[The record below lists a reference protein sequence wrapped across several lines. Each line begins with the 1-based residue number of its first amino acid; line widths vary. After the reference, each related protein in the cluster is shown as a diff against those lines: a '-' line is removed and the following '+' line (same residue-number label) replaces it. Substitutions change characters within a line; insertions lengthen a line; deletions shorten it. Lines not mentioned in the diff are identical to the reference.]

1 MPRYSHVIQIQDVE
15 PKEKPDWLR
24 VRAPSGDNYAKI
36 KGLLRNHQLHTVCE
50 EAHCPNVAECWG
62 GGTATFMLMGDTCTR
77 GCRFCMVNSGN
88 PHGALD
94 PFEPVKVAD
103 AIADL
108 GLRYVVITSVD
119 RDDLPDGGAEHFAST
134 IRAIKKRDLNVI
146 TEVLI
151 PDFQGNLD
159 DVKRVVNAGSEV
171 VAHNIETTETLTP
184 KVRDPRATY
193 EQSLRVL
200 KHIKEV
206 GSSVYS
212 KSSIMLGLGEIESDI
227 VKTMEDL
234 RRADVDI
241 LTLGQYLRPSKG
253 HIPVTEY
260 VSPERFD
267 HYKRLADDLG
277 FLYVAS
283 GPFVRSS
290 YRAGEF
296 FLEAL
301 IRKKKMETKTTSLTV
316 LQQAGSEII

>member
-1 MPRYSHVIQIQDVE
+1 MPRYSQIQIQKSGSVV
-15 PKEKPDWLR
+15 KPDWLR
-24 VRAPSGDNYAKI
+24 VRYPSGDSYERI
-36 KGLLRNHQLHTVCE
+36 KDLLREHGLHTVCE

-88 PHGALD
+88 PHGQLD
-94 PFEPVKVAD
+94 LFEPAKVAG

-134 IRAIKKRDLNVI
+134 IRAIKKRDPNVI

-159 DVKRVVNAGSEV
+159 DVRKVVEAGPEV
-171 VAHNIETTETLTP
+171 VAHNIETTRPLTP
-184 KVRDPRATY
+184 KVRDPRAAY
-193 EQSLRVL
+193 DQSLRVL
-200 KHIKEV
+200 KSFKEL
-206 GSSVYS
+206 SPSVYS
-212 KSSIMLGLGEIESDI
+212 KSSIMLGLGEVEADLL
-227 VKTMEDL
+227 TAMDDL
-234 RRADVDI
+234 RSVGVDI

-260 VSPERFD
+260 VSPAKFE
-267 HYKRLADDLG
+267 HYKQLAQDRG

-296 FLEAL
+296 FVEAL
-301 IRKKKMETKTTSLTV
+301 VREKKLS
-316 LQQAGSEII
+316 A

>member
-1 MPRYSHVIQIQDVE
+1 MPRYTRVLQIQE
-15 PKEKPDWLR
+15 AQSKPDWLR
-24 VRAPSGDNYAKI
+24 VRYPSGGNYEKI
-36 KGLLRNHQLHTVCE
+36 KGLLRNHSLHTVCE

-77 GCRFCMVNSGN
+77 GCRFCMVKSGN

-94 PFEPVKVAD
+94 IFEPVKVAE

-119 RDDLPDGGAEHFAST
+119 RDDLPDGGADHFAST
-134 IRAIKKRDLNVI
+134 IRAIKRRDPDVI

-159 DVKRVVNAGSEV
+159 DVKKIVDAKPEV
-171 VAHNIETTETLTP
+171 IAHNIETTKPLTP
-184 KVRDPRATY
+184 LVRDPRATY
-193 EQSLRVL
+193 EQSLHVL
-200 KHIKEV
+200 KSIKDLNP
-206 GSSVYS
+206 SIYT
-212 KSSIMLGLGEIESDI
+212 KSSIMMGLGELELDVISAM
-227 VKTMEDL
+227 KDL
-234 RRADVDI
+234 REVDVSI

-253 HIPVTEY
+253 HVLVSEY
-260 VSPERFD
+260 LSPERFE
-267 HYKRLADDLG
+267 HYRHLAEELG

-301 IRKKKMETKTTSLTV
+301 IRKKKLTTNN
-316 LQQAGSEII
+316 

>member
-1 MPRYSHVIQIQDVE
+1 
-15 PKEKPDWLR
+15 
-24 VRAPSGDNYAKI
+24 
-36 KGLLRNHQLHTVCE
+36 
-50 EAHCPNVAECWG
+50 
-62 GGTATFMLMGDTCTR
+62 
-77 GCRFCMVNSGN
+77 MVNSGN

-134 IRAIKKRDLNVI
+134 IRAIKKRDPNVI

-151 PDFQGNLD
+151 PDFQGNLN
-159 DVKRVVNAGSEV
+159 DVKKVVDAGSEV

-200 KHIKEV
+200 KHIKQED
-206 GSSVYS
+206 SSVYS
-212 KSSIMLGLGEIESDI
+212 KSSIMLGLGEIESDV

-253 HIPVTEY
+253 HVPVSEY
-260 VSPERFD
+260 VSPERFE
-267 HYKRLADDLG
+267 HYKRLADNLG

-283 GPFVRSS
+283 GVFVRSS

-301 IRKKKMETKTTSLTV
+301 IRKKKMVAIS
-316 LQQAGSEII
+316 

>member
-15 PKEKPDWLR
+15 PKGKPDWLR

-134 IRAIKKRDLNVI
+134 IRAIKKRDPNVI

-151 PDFQGNLD
+151 PDFQGNLN
-159 DVKRVVNAGSEV
+159 DVKKVVDAGSEV

-200 KHIKEV
+200 KHIKQED
-206 GSSVYS
+206 SSVYS
-212 KSSIMLGLGEIESDI
+212 KSSIMLGLGEIESDV

-253 HIPVTEY
+253 HVPVSEY
-260 VSPERFD
+260 VSPERFE
-267 HYKRLADDLG
+267 HYKRLADNLG

-283 GPFVRSS
+283 GVFVRSS

-301 IRKKKMETKTTSLTV
+301 IRKKKMVAIS
-316 LQQAGSEII
+316 